1 MWKFAKSFSLRLVN
15 RPLKRLQLLRNWQ
28 RYAEKRTRIVIS
40 SNMCWTRKKVENSL
54 HLTYISKRQFGKRE
68 NLQMFK
74 KEEKKTMIFFS
85 SFLFFLFQLQP
96 SSLRL
101 LCFFPKNET
110 PGSWLVV
117 RRFQPLSSLPPNR
130 LWASSVCSV
139 GLGPTYF
146 PIRVFFSL
154 KSK

>member
-1 MWKFAKSFSLRLVN
+1 MKFAKSFSLRLVN
-15 RPLKRLQLLRNWQ
+15 RPFKRFQLSRNRQ
-28 RYAEKRTRIVIS
+28 RCGEADSYSHFEQHVLDT
-40 SNMCWTRKKVENSL
+40 KKVENSL

-74 KEEKKTMIFFS
+74 KEEKITMIFSS
-85 SFLFFLFQLQP
+85 SFFFFLFQLQP

-101 LCFFPKNET
+101 LCFFSQNET

-139 GLGPTYF
+139 GLGQLIF